1 LSLVHFSMTDIAR
14 KVSRFNLLVLL
25 SIFLA
30 CTQSPDSRRLETV
43 SMLGAELYSDNGG
56 DSLLMGIETRLSA
69 EPNNLSTLMEKGSVL
84 EGLRRYREAV
94 EVYTQCLLLSPE
106 SPEILR
112 RQGQRYITLRKLDS
126 ATADLELTA
135 RRHTFVKAENLKYTE
150 NLNWAIWYYLALTY
164 YLKADFEKALTAF
177 QKSYDYSAD
186 NISLLASVNWVHN
199 CLRRLGRSDEARQVV
214 EPIKEDMGYS
224 GNYYKCILVY
234 NGTKTESETINYDI
248 AKDFEMCT
256 VGYGMANFH
265 WVNGDRKTALEIFR
279 KIVAEETWQANGFL
293 AAEAELSKI
302 Q

>member
-1 LSLVHFSMTDIAR
+1 MTDIAR

-112 RQGQRYITLRKLDS
+112 RRGQRYITLRKLDS

-177 QKSYDYSAD
+177 QKSQNDRSYLSEHFPHVGESW
-186 NISLLASVNWVHN
+186 ISMKIIFVLLKLKKGVLG
-199 CLRRLGRSDEARQVV
+199 LRK
-214 EPIKEDMGYS
+214 PFKI
-224 GNYYKCILVY
+224 
-234 NGTKTESETINYDI
+234 
-248 AKDFEMCT
+248 
-256 VGYGMANFH
+256 
-265 WVNGDRKTALEIFR
+265 IF
-279 KIVAEETWQANGFL
+279 F
-293 AAEAELSKI
+293 
-302 Q
+302 

>member
-1 LSLVHFSMTDIAR
+1 MSLVNFSMSGFTR

-25 SIFLA
+25 SVFLA

-43 SMLGAELYSDNGG
+43 SMLGAELHSDSGG
-56 DSLLMGIETRLSA
+56 DSLLTGIETRLSA
-69 EPNNLSTLMEKGSVL
+69 EPNNLSILMEKGSAL

-94 EVYTQCLLLSPE
+94 EVYTQCLVIIPE
-106 SPEILR
+106 SPELLR
-112 RQGQRYITLRKLDS
+112 RRGQRYISLRKLDN
-126 ATADLELTA
+126 AITDLELAAT
-135 RRHTFVKAENLKYTE
+135 RHTFVKAENLKYTE

-164 YLKADFEKALTAF
+164 YLQADFEKALTAF
-177 QKSYDYSAD
+177 QRSYDYSAD
-186 NISLLASVNWVHN
+186 NVSLLASVNWIHN

-234 NGTKTESETINYDI
+234 NGTKTESETINYDT
-248 AKDFEMCT
+248 AKGFEMCT

-265 WVNGDRKTALEIFR
+265 WANGDKETALKIFM

-293 AAEAELSKI
+293 AAEAELSRI

>member
-1 LSLVHFSMTDIAR
+1 
-14 KVSRFNLLVLL
+14 
-25 SIFLA
+25 
-30 CTQSPDSRRLETV
+30 
-43 SMLGAELYSDNGG
+43 MLGAELHSDSGG
-56 DSLLMGIETRLSA
+56 DSLLTGIETRLSA
-69 EPNNLSTLMEKGSVL
+69 EPNNLSILMEKGSAL

-94 EVYTQCLLLSPE
+94 EVYTQCLVIIPE
-106 SPEILR
+106 SPELLR
-112 RQGQRYITLRKLDS
+112 RRGQRYISLRKLDN
-126 ATADLELTA
+126 AITDLELAAT
-135 RRHTFVKAENLKYTE
+135 RHTFVKAENLKYTE

-164 YLKADFEKALTAF
+164 YLQADFEKALTAF
-177 QKSYDYSAD
+177 QRSYDYSAD
-186 NISLLASVNWVHN
+186 NVSLLASVNWIHN

-234 NGTKTESETINYDI
+234 NGTKTESETINYDT
-248 AKDFEMCT
+248 AKGFEMCT

-265 WVNGDRKTALEIFR
+265 WANGDKETALKIFM